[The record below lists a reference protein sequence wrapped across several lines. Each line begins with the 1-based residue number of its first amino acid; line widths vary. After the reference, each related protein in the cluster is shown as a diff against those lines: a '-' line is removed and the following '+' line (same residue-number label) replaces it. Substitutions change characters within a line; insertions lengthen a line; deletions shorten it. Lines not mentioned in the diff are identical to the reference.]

1 MWIYAYKKPISR
13 STMCRTSMF
22 FEVMTKSFQRID
34 KWTWKYSDYVLG
46 TCHSIHIHLDWKGFR
61 LFSYAVTFSPN
72 ARHRQHST
80 RFSFD
85 SEHSVSMFARNTMH
99 KSNKYCLYLNYSIEF
114 FRMKKKL
121 NKKANQYPSFRKR
134 RPLASQCG
142 HWSFW

>member
-85 SEHSVSMFARNTMH
+85 SEHSVSMFARNTT

-134 RPLASQCG
+134 RLLASQCG